1 MIQSFVVRGIILQR
15 EKHISYLKK
24 ILDKT
29 TSHDAEMSIRKEIHD
44 EEQSL
49 EYFEN
54 SEAFN

>member
-1 MIQSFVVRGIILQR
+1 MTQSFTVQGIILQR
-15 EKHISYLKK
+15 KKYIAYLKK
-24 ILDKT
+24 TLTKT
-29 TSHDAEMSIRKEIHD
+29 ISHNAEMSIIKEIHD